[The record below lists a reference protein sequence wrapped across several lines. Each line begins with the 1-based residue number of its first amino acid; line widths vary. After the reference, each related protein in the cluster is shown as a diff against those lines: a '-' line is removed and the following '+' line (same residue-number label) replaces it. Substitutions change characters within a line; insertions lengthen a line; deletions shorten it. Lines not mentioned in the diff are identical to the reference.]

1 MARRSFNPLKG
12 LAQAWFP
19 LALGVVLLLL
29 LPGFLLFALNLLGRE
44 GSINGWL
51 QDRYRVSY
59 HIPVPW
65 WAALVLL
72 LIPLLIV
79 LLYFLKLKRKP
90 LHVPSTF
97 LWRKSIEDLHVNALF
112 QWLRNNLLLLLQLL
126 TLLALIYALMNF
138 QVHGA
143 TTTGEHYILMIDNS
157 ASMSATDVAP
167 NRLAQAKAEAQK
179 VIDAH
184 SDQDV
189 GMVLVFN
196 SEATTWQSY
205 TNDRAVLRRAIE
217 QIPPTQRPTRLKD
230 ALELADG
237 LANPRRS
244 AENEASR
251 PANEQPGKERTYVT
265 PEGIPTQVHLF
276 SDGRFPDVPDFTL
289 GNLNLHFHS
298 VGKAGPENVD
308 NVGLVT
314 FNASRD
320 EKDPSKVQV
329 LVGVRNYRAKPVPV
343 RVQLEVRQGGELKDF
358 QQQAARPLG
367 QGPAAPEDAG
377 APALVPARTVVAA
390 KDREPA
396 QDRPGEGLAAFDLSG
411 IDERTNFVLHASLVN
426 EHDQFALDNDAWLIL
441 GVVRKARVLIVSESN
456 PVLHAFFDNAPTQKV
471 AAVTYLAPADLKD
484 PTKYAR
490 PARDGQYDLV
500 IFDRC
505 APATVDDMPV
515 GNTLF
520 IGDVPPP
527 WKKASLPALK
537 NPHVKGWLSKD
548 PLLRYLAALYEI
560 GVDEAFRFELDP
572 AKDPRVPP
580 RVPRLLE
587 SDKDAALL
595 FALPRESFR
604 DVVMAFPLVTDDGDW
619 NTNWPLQPS
628 FPLFLRN
635 VLYTLGNVSDAATEP
650 LVQPGQVKILRP
662 DVAVPEVEVTDPAGH
677 AEALRRGH
685 RADFNFAKTEQV
697 GVYGVT
703 WAGGGQR
710 LFAVN
715 LLDPDESN
723 VEPRPEIQVGGT
735 KVTAGATTLQA
746 RETWKWVAVAALAL
760 LLLEWFVYNRRIFV

>member
-1 MARRSFNPLKG
+1 MARRSFDPIRG

-19 LALGVVLLLL
+19 LALGVVLLLA

-44 GSINGWL
+44 GRVNRWL
-51 QDRYRVSY
+51 QDHYRVSY

-65 WAALVLL
+65 WAAFALL
-72 LIPLLIV
+72 LIPLLII

-157 ASMSATDVAP
+157 ASMSATDVSP
-167 NRLAQAKAEAQK
+167 SRLAKAKEEAQK

-184 SDQDV
+184 SDSDF
-189 GMVLVFN
+189 GMVLLFN
-196 SEATTWQSY
+196 SEPTTVQSY
-205 TNDRAVLRRAIE
+205 TNDRAVLRRAID
-217 QIPPTQRPTRLKD
+217 QIEPTQRPTRFKEV
-230 ALELADG
+230 LELADG

-251 PANEQPGKERTYVT
+251 PAGEQPGKERTYVQA
-265 PEGIPTQVHLF
+265 EGIPTQVHLF
-276 SDGRFPDVPDFTL
+276 SDGRFADVPDFTL
-289 GNLNLHFHS
+289 GNLNLHYHAI
-298 VGKAGPENVD
+298 GKPGPENVD

-314 FNASRD
+314 FSAARD

-329 LVGVRNYRAKPVPV
+329 LAGVRNYRAKPAAV
-343 RVQLEVRQGGELKDF
+343 RVQLEVRLNGEIKDF

-367 QGPAAPEDAG
+367 QGDTNMAAM
-377 APALVPARTVVAA
+377 VPGRTVIAA
-390 KDREPA
+390 KDKEPA
-396 QDRPGEGLAAFDLSG
+396 QDRPGEGLAVFELSG
-411 IDERTNFVLHASLVN
+411 IDERANIVLHASLIDWK
-426 EHDQFALDNDAWLIL
+426 DQFALDDEAWQIM
-441 GVVRKARVLIVSESN
+441 GVVRKARVLIAGPPN
-456 PVLHAFFDNAPTQKV
+456 PVLHAFFDNASTQKV
-471 AAVTYLAPADLKD
+471 ATVTYIGTEDLKD
-484 PTKYAR
+484 AAKYAR

-505 APATVDDMPV
+505 APATLDDMPV

-527 WKKASLPALK
+527 WKKKGLPALK
-537 NPHVKGWLSKD
+537 NPHVKGWLGKD

-560 GVDEAFRFELDP
+560 GIDEAFRFELDP
-572 AKDPRVPP
+572 AKNPGVPP

-587 SDKDAALL
+587 SDKDSALL

-604 DVVMAFPLVTDDGDW
+604 DVVMAFPLVTETGDW

-650 LVQPGQVKILRP
+650 PLQPGQVKVLRP
-662 DVAVPEVEVTDPAGH
+662 DVAVPEIEVADLAHPVDNPSET
-677 AEALRRGH
+677 LRRGH
-685 RADFNFAKTEQV
+685 RADFNYGKTKYV
-697 GVYGVT
+697 GVYEVT

-723 VEPRPEIQVGGT
+723 IEPRPEFQVGST
-735 KVTAGATTLQA
+735 KVTAGEATMQA

>member
-1 MARRSFNPLKG
+1 MQALV
-12 LAQAWFP
+12 QAWFP
-19 LALGVVLLLL
+19 LALGVVLLLAV
-29 LPGFLLFALNLLGRE
+29 PGFLLFALNLIGRE
-44 GSINGWL
+44 GPVNRWL
-51 QDRYRVSY
+51 QDHYRVSY

-65 WAALVLL
+65 WAAFVLL
-72 LIPLLIV
+72 LIPLLII

-157 ASMSATDVAP
+157 ASMSATDASP
-167 NRLAQAKAEAQK
+167 NRLAQAKEEAQK

-184 SDQDV
+184 SDSDF

-205 TNDRAVLRRAIE
+205 TNDRAVLRRAIDR
-217 QIPPTQRPTRLKD
+217 IGPTQRPTRIKD

-251 PANEQPGKERTYVT
+251 PAGEQPGKERTYVQ

-289 GNLNLHFHS
+289 GNLNLHYHA
-298 VGKAGPENVD
+298 VGKPGPENVD
-308 NVGLVT
+308 NVGIVT
-314 FNASRD
+314 FNAARD

-329 LVGVRNYRAKPVPV
+329 LAGVRNYRAKPVAV
-343 RVQLEVRQGGELKDF
+343 RVQLEVRLNGEIKDF
-358 QQQAARPLG
+358 QQQPARPLG
-367 QGPAAPEDAG
+367 QGDAG
-377 APALVPARTVVAA
+377 TAGMIPGRTVVAA
-390 KDREPA
+390 GENVPA
-396 QDRPGEGLAAFDLSG
+396 QDRPGEGLAAFELSG
-411 IDERTNFVLHASLVN
+411 IDERASVVLHASLIDWK
-426 EHDQFALDNDAWLIL
+426 DQFALDNEAWQIM
-441 GVVRKARVLIVSESN
+441 GVVRKARVLIAGPSN
-456 PVLHAFFDNAPTQKV
+456 PVLHAFFDNASTQKV
-471 AAVTYLAPADLKD
+471 AAVTYIDRDDLKD
-484 PTKYAR
+484 TAKYAR

-527 WKKASLPALK
+527 WKKDGLPKLK

-560 GVDEAFRFELDP
+560 GIDEAFRFELDP
-572 AKDPRVPP
+572 SKDPRVPP

-587 SDKDAALL
+587 SDKDSALL

-604 DVVMAFPLVTDDGDW
+604 DVVMAFPLVTDTGDW
-619 NTNWPLQPS
+619 DTNWPLQPS

-650 LVQPGQVKILRP
+650 PTQPGQVKVLRP
-662 DVAVPEVEVTDPAGH
+662 DVAVPEIEVTGPAVG
-677 AEALRRGH
+677 ATPETLRRGH
-685 RADFNFAKTEQV
+685 RADFSYGKTEQV
-697 GVYGVT
+697 GVYDVT

-715 LLDPDESN
+715 LLDPEESN
-723 VEPRPEIQVGGT
+723 VEPRPEFQVGST
-735 KVTAGATTLQA
+735 RVTAGAATMQA